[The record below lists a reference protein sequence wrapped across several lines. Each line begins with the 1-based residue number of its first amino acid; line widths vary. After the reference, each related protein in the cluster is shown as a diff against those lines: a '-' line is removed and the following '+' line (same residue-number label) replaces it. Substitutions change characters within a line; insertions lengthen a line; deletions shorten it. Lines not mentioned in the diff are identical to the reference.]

1 MGLFDHPN
9 FNSRASN
16 VTSVE
21 HNDLARKLSA
31 ASTVLLK
38 NSNTGGSKAPPLPL
52 QKQGQKIAFIG
63 RASDNCFTHS
73 GGSGSVE
80 PSRVVTP
87 MQGAMSKISGSSLTY
102 IDGKDIAAAVALA
115 KAADVAVVFAGTTSS
130 EGYDRSNLN
139 LDDNLDALI
148 SAVAAAQPNTV
159 AVLSVPGA
167 IVMPWSQA
175 VASIVTNFM
184 PGQEVGS
191 AIADV
196 LFGDVN
202 PSARLPITMPNGEN
216 DQKFTPEQWPG
227 VPPSDPHATY
237 SEGLFVGYRW
247 YDAHNVKPAF
257 AFGHGLSYTT
267 FEYSNLTFDAASLS
281 AAFSIKN
288 TGRVY
293 GAEVAQLY
301 LGFPADAGEPPKVL
315 RGFSKVSLS
324 SGENRIVTMSM
335 SDKDLSIWDSS
346 LSKWS
351 RWHGQFTIF
360 IGASSQDIRLTQVF
374 SS

>member
-167 IVMPWSQA
+167 IVMPWSQ
-175 VASIVTNFM
+175 VHSQTTPVSPCPDPPL
-184 PGQEVGS
+184 PGGG
-191 AIADV
+191 
-196 LFGDVN
+196 LHRHKLH
-202 PSARLPITMPNGEN
+202 ARARGQTRLLAAL
-216 DQKFTPEQWPG
+216 
-227 VPPSDPHATY
+227 PPSLRVSCMPFLCRLVVPSPTFC
-237 SEGLFVGYRW
+237 SE
-247 YDAHNVKPAF
+247 
-257 AFGHGLSYTT
+257 
-267 FEYSNLTFDAASLS
+267 
-281 AAFSIKN
+281 
-288 TGRVY
+288 
-293 GAEVAQLY
+293 
-301 LGFPADAGEPPKVL
+301 
-315 RGFSKVSLS
+315 
-324 SGENRIVTMSM
+324 M
-335 SDKDLSIWDSS
+335 
-346 LSKWS
+346 
-351 RWHGQFTIF
+351 
-360 IGASSQDIRLTQVF
+360 
-374 SS
+374 